1 MPVSKGRK
9 SANKRPAPPPTKD
22 PVKSKGPSPQWYVT
36 TMFGTMG
43 LGAII
48 IVVNYMAFVPGT
60 PRNTLLLGG
69 LAFIGVGFAMTMDY
83 R

>member
-1 MPVSKGRK
+1 
-9 SANKRPAPPPTKD
+9 
-22 PVKSKGPSPQWYVT
+22 QWYVT

-69 LAFIGVGFAMTMDY
+69 LALIGVGFAMTMDY